1 MNACPQ
7 TEPERIL
14 VVGRSPSVLVETVEI
29 LRSKGFFAD
38 ATNQFDRVLDDYDVT
53 NLDILVFGGMVPP
66 DTKRYLRE
74 QVGARNPD
82 VTFIQGLAGIAG
94 LIAAQVAGVAW
105 GDTAN
110 ESVVS
115 YDTTRRLVQLNLDDS
130 AHVTIDAYW
139 LTSFTPPQ
147 PKSTSMQVLDTELD
161 KGCFT
166 VPLPAGVPS
175 EASFVTVAVG
185 TTVHAFTVGPMP
197 QSVMRMVPTGGT
209 APDGSTAP
217 GRSSLPPVAPVAT
230 HSHD

>member
-1 MNACPQ
+1 
-7 TEPERIL
+7 
-14 VVGRSPSVLVETVEI
+14 
-29 LRSKGFFAD
+29 
-38 ATNQFDRVLDDYDVT
+38 
-53 NLDILVFGGMVPP
+53 MVPP

-115 YDTTRRLVQLNLDDS
+115 YDTKRRLVQLNLDDS

-139 LTSFTPPQ
+139 HTSFTPPQ

-161 KGCFT
+161 KGSST

>member
-1 MNACPQ
+1 MNASPQ
-7 TEPERIL
+7 TEPARVL
-14 VVGRSPSVLVETVEI
+14 VVGRSPSVLVETIEI
-29 LRSKGFFAD
+29 LRGKGFLAD

-53 NLDILVFGGMVPP
+53 DLDILVFGGMVPP

-74 QVGARNPD
+74 QLGARNPD
-82 VTFIQGLAGIAG
+82 VTFVQGLAGIAG
-94 LIAAQVAGVAW
+94 LIAAQVEGVAR

-115 YDTTRRLVQLNLDDS
+115 YDTERRSVQLNLADS

-139 LTSFTPPQ
+139 GTSFTPPE
-147 PKSTSMQVLDTELD
+147 PTSTSMQVLDTELD
-161 KGCFT
+161 EGGHL
-166 VPLPAGVPS
+166 VPLPAAVPS

-185 TTVHAFTVGPMP
+185 TAVHAFTVGPMP

-209 APDGSTAP
+209 APGGSTAP
-217 GRSSLPPVAPVAT
+217 GRSPLPPVAPVTT